1 MGIGCIVAASLV
13 SGAEILVLCSF
24 YSPQAKTAKARN
36 TVVMCR
42 KHRAK
47 YQLPSIELII
57 VSAVEERSIFLALMG
72 CLGRAFIKIAWLMG
86 LGASESKWRPRFLQ
100 GEKL

>member
-1 MGIGCIVAASLV
+1 MGIGCIVVASLV

-24 YSPQAKTAKARN
+24 YSPQAKTAKAPN

-47 YQLPSIELII
+47 YQLPGIELITL
-57 VSAVEERSIFLALMG
+57 SAMKERGIFLAL
-72 CLGRAFIKIAWLMG
+72 I
-86 LGASESKWRPRFLQ
+86 E
-100 GEKL
+100 